1 MSRVVEFPGGPRP
14 LQPQIAKPLKAP
26 RLVADEERVKS
37 WYYALD
43 WDERNRWMSLH
54 EIKAATGVALTRL
67 PTVLNRL
74 GWFAQ
79 RKRGFPLLM
88 FHGPF
93 TITPLEDP

>member
-1 MSRVVEFPGGPRP
+1 MSPVIDCSGEHHASQSQTQRP
-14 LQPQIAKPLKAP
+14 LKLP
-26 RLVADEERVKS
+26 RLVADEERVKR

-43 WDERNRWMSLH
+43 WDDRNRWMSLH

-79 RKRGFPLLM
+79 RKQGFPLLM